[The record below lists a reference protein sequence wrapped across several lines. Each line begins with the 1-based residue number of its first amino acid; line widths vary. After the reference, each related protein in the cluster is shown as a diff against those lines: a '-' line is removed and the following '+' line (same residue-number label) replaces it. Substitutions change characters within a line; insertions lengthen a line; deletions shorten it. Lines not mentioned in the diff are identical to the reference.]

1 MQKLSEMLTLFTLWI
16 TSPSKYELNKNDNI
30 LILTTTVCRTRDR
43 VLKNNAKLSKAQKEG
58 TDAGEMR
65 DQGFTRP
72 KVLIILPFRN
82 TVVDVV
88 DTLIKL
94 SATDQQ
100 ENKTRFYEQFN
111 LREDE
116 AVDTSKP
123 ADYLQ
128 NFQGNIDDHFRLGIK
143 FAKKSMKIYSD
154 FYNADIIIASPLGLR
169 TLIGTEG

>member
-1 MQKLSEMLTLFTLWI
+1 M
-16 TSPSKYELNKNDNI
+16 
-30 LILTTTVCRTRDR
+30 
-43 VLKNNAKLSKAQKEG
+43 LKNNAKLSKAQKEG
-58 TDAGEMR
+58 TDVGEMR

-72 KVLIILPFRN
+72 TVLIILPFRN

-94 SATDQQ
+94 SATEQHD
-100 ENKTRFYEQFN
+100 NKNRFYEQYN

-116 AVDTSKP
+116 AVDATKP

-143 FAKKSMKIYSD
+143 FAKKSMKLYAD

-169 TLIGTEG
+169 TLIGSEG